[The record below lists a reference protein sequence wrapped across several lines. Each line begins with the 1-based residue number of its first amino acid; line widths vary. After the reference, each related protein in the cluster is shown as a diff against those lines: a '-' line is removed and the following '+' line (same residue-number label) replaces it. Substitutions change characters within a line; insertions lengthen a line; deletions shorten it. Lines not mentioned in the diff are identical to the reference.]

1 MRWHHCDGVCV
12 CERVRLSARIPY
24 LSQGLVLCKRCER
37 GIACLYDLV
46 RYLTPLCNSSADLWE

>member
-1 MRWHHCDGVCV
+1 MRVH
-12 CERVRLSARIPY
+12 LSAGIPY

-46 RYLTPLCNSSADLWE
+46 HYLTVLCNSSADLWK